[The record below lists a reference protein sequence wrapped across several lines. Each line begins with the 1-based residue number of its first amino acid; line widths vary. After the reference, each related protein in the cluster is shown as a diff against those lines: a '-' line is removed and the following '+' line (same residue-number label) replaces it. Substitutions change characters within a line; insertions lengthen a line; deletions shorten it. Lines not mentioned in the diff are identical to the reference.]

1 MQKDINSFLN
11 DLSSSLPT
19 PGGGGASALCGAIG
33 AALGSM
39 VCNLTIGKPKYAEFD
54 ADLRQIIS
62 QLEQLRQELILLA
75 EEDEQAFA
83 PLSKAYSLPS
93 STEEEK
99 IHKAEV
105 MEECLQLAAS
115 VPMKIVHASYRAIE
129 LLSQLTEKGS
139 RLAISDV
146 GVGAAICGS
155 ALKSAALNVYINT
168 KLMKNTEY
176 AARLNAETDTF
187 LEKGTALADQTYL
200 AVEAMLKQ

>member
-1 MQKDINSFLN
+1 
-11 DLSSSLPT
+11 
-19 PGGGGASALCGAIG
+19 
-33 AALGSM
+33 M

-54 ADLRQIIS
+54 ADLRQIIA

-99 IHKAEV
+99 THKAEV

>member
-1 MQKDINSFLN
+1 M
-11 DLSSSLPT
+11 
-19 PGGGGASALCGAIG
+19 
-33 AALGSM
+33 
-39 VCNLTIGKPKYAEFD
+39 
-54 ADLRQIIS
+54 
-62 QLEQLRQELILLA
+62 A

-187 LEKGTALADQTYL
+187 LENGTALADQTYL